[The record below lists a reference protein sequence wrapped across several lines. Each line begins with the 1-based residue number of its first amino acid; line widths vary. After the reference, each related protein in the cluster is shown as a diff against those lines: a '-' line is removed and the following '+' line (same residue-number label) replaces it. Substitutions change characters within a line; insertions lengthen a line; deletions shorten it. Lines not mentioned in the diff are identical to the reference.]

1 MKKLLLMMAALN
13 LGASTALAAGQSA
26 SVTLSPTVTVSNVCA
41 TAGNLNLH
49 GVNETIS
56 TYPTMDYNALDGDG
70 GGTETPV
77 VEFWCTAGTALSM
90 AIAASGLGS
99 ESQPAQSFSN
109 SVNTVYTGD
118 IFLNGTGSNLLKAKY
133 RVTINPNA
141 SSGALNSADKYKGK
155 VKFTAPDGQWGVP
168 AGTYSGTLAMTISY
182 N

>member
-41 TAGNLNLH
+41 TTGNLNLD
-49 GVNETIS
+49 GFNDTIL

-90 AIAASGLGS
+90 AIAASGPNS
-99 ESQPAQSFSN
+99 DSQTAQSFSN
-109 SVNTVYTGD
+109 SVTTAYTGD

-141 SSGALNSADKYKGK
+141 SSGVNSADKYKGK

-168 AGTYSGTLAMTISY
+168 AGVYSGTLAMTISY